1 LPARDAPGTSSSH
14 LAHQWL
20 DLYDRG
26 KKIFPGLVVFG
37 SAANA
42 YAIWMLHHA
51 PIPAPSTTT
60 TTLGSSWSAST
71 STCYL
76 IAIGVAMGI
85 APFTGL
91 VMGKTNNRLNSHS
104 QHDGA
109 AGSEGTKDVMVSAQN
124 EAKQTM
130 GDEVPELLTHW
141 AKLNLV
147 RSVFP
152 LLGAG
157 IAFYAAVSS

>member
-1 LPARDAPGTSSSH
+1 MPASSEAPGTSSSH

-20 DLYDRG
+20 DLYNCG

-42 YAIWMLHHA
+42 YALWMLHQS
-51 PIPAPSTTT
+51 PIPAPST
-60 TTLGSSWSAST
+60 ST
-71 STCYL
+71 YYL
-76 IAIGVAMGI
+76 IGIAVAMGI

-91 VMGKTNNRLNSHS
+91 AMGKTNNRLKAHA
-104 QHDGA
+104 QHDEA
-109 AGSEGTKDVMVSAQN
+109 AGSEGTKDTTVVSAQD

-141 AKLNLV
+141 AKLNLA

-157 IAFYAAVSS
+157 IMFYAAVSS

>member
-1 LPARDAPGTSSSH
+1 
-14 LAHQWL
+14 
-20 DLYDRG
+20 
-26 KKIFPGLVVFG
+26 
-37 SAANA
+37 
-42 YAIWMLHHA
+42 
-51 PIPAPSTTT
+51 
-60 TTLGSSWSAST
+60 
-71 STCYL
+71 
-76 IAIGVAMGI
+76 
-85 APFTGL
+85 
-91 VMGKTNNRLNSHS
+91 MGKTNNRLKAHS

-109 AGSEGTKDVMVSAQN
+109 AGSEGTRDMVVSAQN

-157 IAFYAAVSS
+157 IAFCAAVSS